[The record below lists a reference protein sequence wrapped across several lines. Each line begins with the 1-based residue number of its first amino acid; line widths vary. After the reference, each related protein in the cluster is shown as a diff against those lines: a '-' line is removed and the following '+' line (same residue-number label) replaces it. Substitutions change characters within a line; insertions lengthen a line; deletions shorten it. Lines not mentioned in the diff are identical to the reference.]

1 MEGVQDKE
9 ANTNVQLIDDKD
21 KTTNAA
27 PDNVDNANNDQP
39 TETEIETFPIYV
51 RTCTDKKNLIQLQV
65 SPMDNIQDI
74 KQYLFE
80 SIETCFITNYQLY
93 LGSEK
98 LNEFAE
104 LHEIKSLQE
113 KSTLEMREAN
123 YDEKSIRLH
132 VRRIREILNSQDPTN
147 MSSLF
152 SVISQE
158 DDVPKEAENQSAQS
172 NNTEK
177 GKNKDKKKQKEEA
190 SPSDANGNH
199 ATPATPAVEDFQEAA
214 PSLTAFYPQP
224 EKPTPI
230 VQCLKSIVY
239 SGFNPPPGY
248 RRLNGDLLYL
258 EVTTLE
264 NRTIHIT
271 GWTKGFYIN
280 ATQGTNFNPNPNPSE
295 RAQSHNLIY
304 LLNQVSPLFRKNFQ
318 QLLQWNFQRHTFEL
332 LPVPFTVHSWVGKK
346 QKHVY
351 DLNRA
356 EDALISASDVDLR
369 APGQLRDWNEE
380 YQSCKELPK
389 ETIQERIIRDRAIV
403 KVNCDFVDAATKGAI
418 AIINKTVPPINP
430 MDPEKAHMYIYNN
443 IFFSYATDGRDIYK
457 DYGGD
462 KAAYISINND
472 IKGIRSF
479 NRVDVK
485 GLYTLATAIVDYR
498 GYRLCA
504 QSIIPGILQREQTST
519 VVYGSIDNGKKIS
532 SDPQFH
538 ELLCQVGKQLHMKE
552 HTVVSETDNQ
562 PVKLCAPVEAKGII
576 GTDGR
581 KYILDL
587 IRVTP
592 RDTNYTGKENTLT
605 ILRPELIDMYCEF
618 QLQQKKREKYEKLL
632 QEKLEKEKQKQQE
645 EKEKAQAQGQTTES
659 QPAEAKPTQE
669 TATPAQQPSQTEA
682 PQTEQPAETKPETEE
697 NKVEE
702 PLMEE
707 DTAADMEELLKYTF
721 NPNSLCDFKIDAPK
735 EEIEEDE
742 KAVQALGSFLKEA
755 VIPSMIEEWAYL
767 VAIPVDGQTL
777 TAVMH
782 SRGINMRYLG
792 YIATIADK
800 ISVIKEVVVR
810 EMITRAAK
818 HILRNAIATTEDFH
832 LSVVVAHLLNC
843 LIGKVTEENLPEVAE
858 PDDAEETKESPKD
871 KKKKKK
877 KTKTPDNM
885 GPELTLTTEDLWAQ
899 ITSEVKTR
907 FQYDLPAHSTL
918 QYLLSNAATLRSVCQ
933 KVGIQID
940 AADYDFSAATPF
952 SPDNILNLTPVVK
965 HPNPETADGKNLL
978 EAGKAF
984 LAQGRLDVAYELLTE
999 ALAIFHQVYGP
1010 MHRDTANC
1018 YGNLAMALFHA
1029 KDITQALDHQQKAT
1043 IINERVLGLDHHDTA
1058 HSYGNLALF
1067 CHNMGKSKLALAYIR
1082 RALYLGRMI
1091 CSPNHPD
1098 IATTF
1103 NNIAMMLQD
1112 LQKHKQAINYLLEC
1126 TRCYEN
1132 LLGLDNLQVAGLYH
1146 AIALAYSQI
1155 DQYKE
1160 ALNYEKKNYNILHT
1174 KVGENDLRII
1184 ESNFCLKTFTAK
1196 AVQAQIETKKT
1207 QLNITSQLNAGRLQE
1222 LKKEKGNIGKGP
1234 SMPSTTAPT
1243 GNIPMGARPLSEV
1256 MNFINE
1262 KGTTSRSFLQ
1272 RNQAA
1277 AASPSSVFDRMFA
1290 DENAKKK
1297 NKLKKKK

>member
-1 MEGVQDKE
+1 MEGVQEKE
-9 ANTNVQLIDDKD
+9 TNDNAQSVDDKA
-21 KTTNAA
+21 KTNDTA
-27 PDNVDNANNDQP
+27 PENVDNPTNDQP
-39 TETEIETFPIYV
+39 SETEIETFPIYV

-80 SIETCFITNYQLY
+80 SIETCFITNYQLW

-104 LHEIKSLQE
+104 LHEIQSLQE

-147 MSSLF
+147 LSSLF

-158 DDVPKEAENQSAQS
+158 DDAPKESENTQA
-172 NNTEK
+172 NNTGK
-177 GKNKDKKKQKEEA
+177 NKNKDKKKQKEEA
-190 SPSDANGNH
+190 SQSDANGH
-199 ATPATPAVEDFQEAA
+199 APATVTVEDFQEAA
-214 PSLTAFYPQP
+214 PSLTAFFPQP
-224 EKPTPI
+224 EKPTPV
-230 VQCLKSIVY
+230 VQCLKSIVF

-258 EVTTLE
+258 EITTLE

-271 GWTKGFYIN
+271 GWTKGFYVN
-280 ATQGTNFNPNPNPSE
+280 ATQGNHFNPSPNPSE

-356 EDALISASDVDLR
+356 EDSLISSSDVDLR

-389 ETIQERIIRDRAIV
+389 ETVQERIIRDRAIV
-403 KVNCDFVDAATKGAI
+403 KVNCDFVDAATKGAL

-462 KAAYISINND
+462 KAAYMSINND
-472 IKGIRSF
+472 VKGIRSF

-485 GLYTLATAIVDYR
+485 GLYTLATAIVDFR
-498 GYRLCA
+498 GHRLCA

-592 RDTNYTGKENTLT
+592 RDSNYTGKENTLT

-645 EKEKAQAQGQTTES
+645 EKEKA
-659 QPAEAKPTQE
+659 EASTQE
-669 TATPAQQPSQTEA
+669 TQPAQQPTQTEA
-682 PQTEQPAETKPETEE
+682 SQTQQPAETKAEDKAEAKVEAKAETEE
-697 NKVEE
+697 NKAEE
-702 PLMEE
+702 PLME
-707 DTAADMEELLKYTF
+707 DDSAADIEELLKYTF
-721 NPNSLCDFKIDAPK
+721 NPDALCDFKLDATK

-742 KAVQALGSFLKEA
+742 KAVKALGSFLKEA
-755 VIPSMIEEWAYL
+755 VIPSMVEEWAYL

-818 HILRNAIATTEDFH
+818 HIFRNTIAATEDYH
-832 LSVVVAHLLNC
+832 LSAVVAHLLNC
-843 LIGKVTEENLPEVAE
+843 LIGKITEDNLPEPAE
-858 PDDAEETKESPKD
+858 SEDSDESKDSSKD

-877 KTKTPDNM
+877 KTKTPDSIS
-885 GPELTLTTEDLWAQ
+885 PELTLTTEDLWVQ

-907 FQYDLPAHSTL
+907 FQYDLPAYSTL

-933 KVGIQID
+933 KVGIQLD
-940 AADYDFSAATPF
+940 ATDYDFASATPF
-952 SPDNILNLTPVVK
+952 TPDHVLNLTPVVK

-1029 KDITQALDHQQKAT
+1029 KDIIQALDHQQKAT

-1207 QLNITSQLNAGRLQE
+1207 QLNITSQLNAGRLQD
-1222 LKKEKGNIGKGP
+1222 LKKEKGGIGKGP
-1234 SMPSTTAPT
+1234 SIPSSSVPT
-1243 GNIPMGARPLSEV
+1243 GNIPMGSRPLSEV

-1262 KGTTSRSFLQ
+1262 KGSATSRSFLQ
-1272 RNQAA
+1272 RNQAS
-1277 AASPSSVFDRMFA
+1277 AASPSSVFDRVFA

-1297 NKLKKKK
+1297 NKGGLKKKK

>member
-1 MEGVQDKE
+1 
-9 ANTNVQLIDDKD
+9 
-21 KTTNAA
+21 
-27 PDNVDNANNDQP
+27 
-39 TETEIETFPIYV
+39 
-51 RTCTDKKNLIQLQV
+51 
-65 SPMDNIQDI
+65 
-74 KQYLFE
+74 
-80 SIETCFITNYQLY
+80 
-93 LGSEK
+93 
-98 LNEFAE
+98 
-104 LHEIKSLQE
+104 
-113 KSTLEMREAN
+113 
-123 YDEKSIRLH
+123 
-132 VRRIREILNSQDPTN
+132 
-147 MSSLF
+147 
-152 SVISQE
+152 
-158 DDVPKEAENQSAQS
+158 
-172 NNTEK
+172 
-177 GKNKDKKKQKEEA
+177 
-190 SPSDANGNH
+190 
-199 ATPATPAVEDFQEAA
+199 
-214 PSLTAFYPQP
+214 
-224 EKPTPI
+224 
-230 VQCLKSIVY
+230 
-239 SGFNPPPGY
+239 
-248 RRLNGDLLYL
+248 
-258 EVTTLE
+258 
-264 NRTIHIT
+264 
-271 GWTKGFYIN
+271 
-280 ATQGTNFNPNPNPSE
+280 
-295 RAQSHNLIY
+295 
-304 LLNQVSPLFRKNFQ
+304 
-318 QLLQWNFQRHTFEL
+318 
-332 LPVPFTVHSWVGKK
+332 
-346 QKHVY
+346 
-351 DLNRA
+351 
-356 EDALISASDVDLR
+356 
-369 APGQLRDWNEE
+369 
-380 YQSCKELPK
+380 
-389 ETIQERIIRDRAIV
+389 
-403 KVNCDFVDAATKGAI
+403 
-418 AIINKTVPPINP
+418 

-462 KAAYISINND
+462 KAAYMSINND
-472 IKGIRSF
+472 VKGIKAF
-479 NRVDVK
+479 NRVDIK

-498 GYRLCA
+498 GHRLCA

-538 ELLCQVGKQLHMKE
+538 ELLCQVGKQLHIKE
-552 HTVVSETDNQ
+552 HTVVSETDNEK
-562 PVKLCAPVEAKGII
+562 VKLCAPVEAKGII

-587 IRVTP
+587 IRVSP

-632 QEKLEKEKQKQQE
+632 QEKMEKEKQKQQ
-645 EKEKAQAQGQTTES
+645 EKEKAQAQGQTAEGQAPT
-659 QPAEAKPTQE
+659 QPQSETPATTPAPADAKPTEQAE
-669 TATPAQQPSQTEA
+669 TENK
-682 PQTEQPAETKPETEE
+682 PAESEESKPE
-697 NKVEE
+697 E
-702 PLMEE
+702 PIMEE
-707 DTAADMEELLKYTF
+707 DPAADLEELLKYSF
-721 NPNSLCDFKIDAPK
+721 NPNSFCDFKIDATK

-742 KAVQALGSFLKEA
+742 KAIQALGSFLKEA
-755 VIPSMIEEWAYL
+755 VVPSMVEEWAFL
-767 VAIPVDGQTL
+767 VAVPVDGQTL
-777 TAVMH
+777 TSVMH

-800 ISVIKEVVVR
+800 IPVIKEVVVR

-818 HILRNAIATTEDFH
+818 HIFRNTIGATEDFH
-832 LSVVVAHLLNC
+832 LSAVVAHLLNC
-843 LIGKVTEENLPEVAE
+843 LIGKVTEDNLPELVDSDEAE
-858 PDDAEETKESPKD
+858 DSKD

-877 KTKTPDNM
+877 KAKTPDSA
-885 GPELTLTTEDLWAQ
+885 GPELTLTTEDIWAQ

-940 AADYDFSAATPF
+940 AADYDFSVATPF
-952 SPDNILNLTPVVK
+952 TSDDILNLFPVAK

-1029 KDITQALDHQQKAT
+1029 KDIIQAMDHQQKAT

-1160 ALNYEKKNYNILHT
+1160 ALSFEKKNYNILHT
-1174 KVGENDLRII
+1174 KVGENDLRVI

-1207 QLNITSQLNAGRLQE
+1207 QLNITSQLNPGRLQD
-1222 LKKEKGNIGKGP
+1222 LKKEKGGIGKGP
-1234 SMPSTTAPT
+1234 SISSTAPS
-1243 GNIPMGARPLSEV
+1243 GNIPMGSRPLSEV

-1262 KGTTSRSFLQ
+1262 KGATSKSFLQ
-1272 RNQAA
+1272 RNQVS
-1277 AASPSSVFDRMFA
+1277 AASPSSVFDRVFA